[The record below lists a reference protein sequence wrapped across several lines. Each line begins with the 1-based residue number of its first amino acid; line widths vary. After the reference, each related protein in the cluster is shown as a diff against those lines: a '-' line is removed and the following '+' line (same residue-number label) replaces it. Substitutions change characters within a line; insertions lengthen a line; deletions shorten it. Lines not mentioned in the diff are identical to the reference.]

1 MAEEEIF
8 RAVFAGVYL
17 VAFGVSVFHRW
28 RAGRTREKLDR
39 SAEGLPVFILLRT
52 GGIFSMLGALA
63 YILHPSW
70 LAWASLPLPS
80 AARWAGAVLAGVGLA
95 LATWT
100 LRHLGRNITDTVV
113 PRKNAGLV
121 TSGPYRRLRHP
132 LYTFGTL
139 LGVALGLVAA
149 NGFFWA
155 LLFLLWPVLAYRTRM
170 EEAMLV
176 ERFGDSYREYMRRT
190 GKFLPKIR

>member
-1 MAEEEIF
+1 MAEEDIF

-17 VAFGVSVFHRW
+17 VVFGVSGFHRW
-28 RAGRTREKLDR
+28 RAGRTRERLDR
-39 SAEGLPVFILLRT
+39 SAEGLPVLILLRA

-63 YILHPSW
+63 YIIHPSW
-70 LAWASLPLPS
+70 MSWASLPLPS

-113 PRKNAGLV
+113 TRKNAVLV
-121 TSGPYRRLRHP
+121 TSGPYRLVRHP

-149 NGFFWA
+149 NWFFWA
-155 LLFLLWPVLAYRTRM
+155 PLLLLWPVLAYRTRK
-170 EEAMLV
+170 EEAMLL
-176 ERFGDSYREYMRRT
+176 ERFGDGYREYMQRT